1 MPGGFAGGLSRGIA
15 DMQQMQLL
23 KEYRDQNKA
32 TNALQAKLLQKKLD
46 AQNTLQELMG
56 GGPTTPGLDDPSM
69 VPAGPPPEPP
79 LFPTGVADIDSPP
92 TAQPEAPDIA
102 DILAAHPLLALQAG
116 YATPTSMQAE
126 RDRTAGEELI
136 AQILPGLGIDGDL
149 TAGGGTPV
157 STAPPDFAAGE
168 QLVGGGAAPPDLAA
182 GGQLVGGVD
191 APPDF
196 AAGEQLGESIQV
208 GKLTPYV
215 DVDIDPLTSSIKFKI
230 KNPTT
235 TVIEDQMHNGKR
247 GKMLIDSK
255 RGTPIRFFP
264 ATDFQQVTDA
274 DGSVSFVDVNALPG
288 GTELKPAA
296 REIILPPDKVMNY
309 RNVNA
314 EPVPMNLRASSSDEL
329 NKQGYLPANKA
340 QIDAMDSAHE
350 MNTLV
355 TGLRDLW
362 IQAEKDPELYTHFEK
377 GIQWSEGDRPLF
389 TFPKFEE
396 KTDWKDVFVS
406 KWWKGVNRRLDIIYK
421 SDPKLG
427 LYVDR
432 YITSAVRI
440 ARAMGEVGAM
450 TEGDI
455 SRAMRNLANP
465 GLSLDEL
472 GNIQA
477 FGSTYRDSPRVAEEK
492 FQALVDQA
500 WQAGPIVSWR
510 KQFGGDPQPGAQTTG
525 ADVGFTKA
533 EIAAEMQRRGLSK

>member
-15 DMQQMQLL
+15 DIQQMQLL

-32 TNALQAKLLQKKLD
+32 TNALQAKLLKQKLD

-56 GGPTTPGLDDPSM
+56 GVPGQDDPSM

-126 RDRTAGEELI
+126 RQRTAGRELI
-136 AQILPGLGIDGDL
+136 ERILPGLGIDGDL
-149 TAGGGTPV
+149 TAGGGI
-157 STAPPDFAAGE
+157 PDLAAGE

-191 APPDF
+191 APPDL

-215 DVDIDPLTSSIKFKI
+215 DVDIDHQSGSIKFKI
-230 KNPTT
+230 KNATT

-288 GTELKPAA
+288 GREIKPAA
-296 REIILPPDKVMNY
+296 REMILPADKVMNY
-309 RNVNA
+309 RNVNL

-329 NKQGYLPANKA
+329 NEAGYLPANKA
-340 QIDAMDSAHE
+340 QTDAMDSAHE
-350 MNTLV
+350 MKSLV

-362 IQAEKDPELYTHFEK
+362 IQAEDNPEIYAYLEQ
-377 GIQWSEGDRPLF
+377 GMDWSKAGEGRPLF

-406 KWWKGVNRRLDIIYK
+406 KWWKGVNRRMDVIAK
-421 SDPKLG
+421 TDPKLA

-432 YITSAVRI
+432 FITSAVRI
-440 ARAMGEVGAM
+440 ARATGEVGTM

-455 SRAMRNLANP
+455 ARAMRNLANP
-465 GLSLDEL
+465 GIRLDEN
-472 GNIQA
+472 GNIEA
-477 FGSTYRDSPRVAEEK
+477 FGLVYRDDVRAAEDK
-492 FQALVDQA
+492 FQMLVDQS
-500 WQAGPIVSWR
+500 WEAGPLISWR
-510 KQFGGDPQPGAQTTG
+510 KQFGKEPQPGAQTPG
-525 ADVGFTKA
+525 IDVGYSDA
-533 EIAAEMQRRGLSK
+533 EIAAEMQRRGLSR